1 MSEYNFVVDES
12 FTYAFQASHAFLYRF
27 VPSGV
32 QWGLSMFGQV
42 NFSRLSKF
50 EGSKDLDEHGCRTIK
65 KKAFVFVSLKNGV
78 ILSQFKCT

>member
-27 VPSGV
+27 VLSGV